1 MTLPALDREEA
12 LKRTGQAFFAALD
25 DFRHKNPDAATRID
39 EMIAA
44 HMRSAAPMAL
54 LDAAVPVSPVVEVSR
69 DLADGGRYALSIA
82 ESCVV
87 LSMTHPDLAF
97 TPIEAFRFCAD
108 FEAVA
113 SSVKEAG

>member
-1 MTLPALDREEA
+1 MTLPALDDEEYA
-12 LKRTGQAFFAALD
+12 TRMLRASLGALD
-25 DFRHKNPDAATRID
+25 NMRDGDAKQRLYEVLASHI
-39 EMIAA
+39 
-44 HMRSAAPMAL
+44 RSAMPMVLAGPAAPI
-54 LDAAVPVSPVVEVSR
+54 SPVVEVSR
-69 DLADGGRYALSIA
+69 DLADGGRYALSIV

-113 SSVKEAG
+113 SSVKATP